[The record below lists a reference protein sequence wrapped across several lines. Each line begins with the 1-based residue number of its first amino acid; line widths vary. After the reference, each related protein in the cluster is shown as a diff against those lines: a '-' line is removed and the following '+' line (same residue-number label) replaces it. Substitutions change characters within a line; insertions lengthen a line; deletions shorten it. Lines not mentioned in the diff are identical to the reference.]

1 MYIDSHTHFDLIIEE
16 TGGDEDEILR
26 RLESDGVAA
35 AVHVS
40 VESGGF
46 TWCRDFAARHRDRG
60 VLFTIGIHPSS
71 PAENFRLDEMQSF
84 LEGLR
89 GSPDEDLL
97 FGIGECGLDYYRM
110 KQPKE
115 SQTASFE
122 RQIAMADS
130 MNRPVIVHSREAW
143 ADTMKILKS
152 LKPRRGIMHCF
163 PGNAAMAR
171 EALDLGFNISFAGN
185 VTYNGARDIQEAAAF
200 VPLDRILIETDAPFL
215 SPVPKRGQKNRPEY
229 IRHTYDFIAG
239 LKKTGLEDLQ
249 EAVTANFTSILK
261 MNACG

>member
-26 RLESDGVAA
+26 RMEIDGVAR

-46 TWCRDFAARHRDRG
+46 SWCRDFTARHRDRG
-60 VLFTIGIHPSS
+60 LLFTIGIHPSS
-71 PAENFRLDEMQSF
+71 PAESFRLEEMKTF

-89 GSPDEDLL
+89 GSPEEDLL

-110 KQPKE
+110 EQPKE

-122 RQIAMADS
+122 RQIAMAVA

-143 ADTMKILKS
+143 ADTMKILKG
-152 LKPRRGIMHCF
+152 LKPGRGVMHCF
-163 PGNAAMAR
+163 PGDAAMAR
-171 EALDLGFNISFAGN
+171 EALDLNFHISFAGN
-185 VTYNGARDIQEAAAF
+185 VTYNRAKGIQEAAAF

-215 SPVPKRGQKNRPEY
+215 SPVPKRGEKNRPEY

-239 LKKTGLEDLQ
+239 LKKISARDLQ
-249 EAVTANFTSILK
+249 EAVAANFSSILK
-261 MNACG
+261 MNSGG